1 MFFTAQGLGNLSET
15 FELKMPRSM
24 GRQAFQ
30 IPKEI
35 FVEIEDWINFFN
47 LCMDVSKQSNGKLK
61 LFASL

>member
-15 FELKMPRSM
+15 FELKMPRSI
-24 GRQAFQ
+24 GRKAFQ

-35 FVEIEDWINFFN
+35 FVEIEEWINFFN
-47 LCMDVSKQSNGKLK
+47 HCMDVSKQSKGKLQ